1 MLDTQDAQVMP
12 LISTKHFCGTA
23 VPGDGGV
30 SDEWPRSWFAGT
42 PLALEARFC
51 VDSGV
56 PPMVCGTEF
65 PELKFPTRLTGKFS
79 TMKCEIIRRQEAT
92 LRRVTAGGQ
101 A

>member
-12 LISTKHFCGTA
+12 LISTKHFCGAA
-23 VPGDGGV
+23 VPGGGGV
-30 SDEWPRSWFAGT
+30 SGSWFAGT
-42 PLALEARFC
+42 PLASEARFC

-65 PELKFPTRLTGKFS
+65 PELKFPTRLIGKFS

-92 LRRVTAGGQ
+92 LRVTAGGQ
-101 A
+101 ARQYSD